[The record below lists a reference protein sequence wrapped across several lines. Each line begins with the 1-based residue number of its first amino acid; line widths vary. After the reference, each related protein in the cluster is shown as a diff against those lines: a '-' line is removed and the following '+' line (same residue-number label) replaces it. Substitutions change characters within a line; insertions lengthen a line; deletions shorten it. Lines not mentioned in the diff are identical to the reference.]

1 MSSNQCHL
9 LQLCNTTQKN
19 IPYYC
24 WQEKTDG
31 TDRFHP
37 GVSLVTVSE
46 QMSLYFLRPVS
57 CVSIPSVVKFGNF
70 QIEMLGYLTARSTCI
85 LLISIEHIYGSPEWC
100 VCKMVKRKIS
110 L

>member
-1 MSSNQCHL
+1 MEASCPPTNEIVCHL

-37 GVSLVTVSE
+37 GVSLVSVSE
-46 QMSLYFLRPVS
+46 QMSLYFLKPEFLVHQ
-57 CVSIPSVVKFGNF
+57 CFCTLT
-70 QIEMLGYLTARSTCI
+70 QIGQFSDSDVWLSTSTFCY
-85 LLISIEHIYGSPEWC
+85 ISILINIEYAYMDSH
-100 VCKMVKRKIS
+100 K
-110 L
+110 